1 MRTFALSL
9 AGVLLMAMSAIG
21 FAQAPLVE
29 KDTLTIEEAVAL
41 AMQYQPSI
49 QSSEAT
55 LNTAQS
61 ASTIARSNYFPQVA
75 ATAGVTHTD
84 GAFVFNP
91 TIPPRNQSYDN
102 YATGITATQTVLDFG
117 KMVSRVRATGH
128 FEEAAERQY
137 DSTQQTVAMNVMIA
151 YYAVMQARQT
161 VKVDSEAVER
171 ANEHVRQAKA
181 FYSVGTRAQVDVAK
195 AEVDLSN
202 ANVDFIRAKNQ
213 YQISRLQL
221 ENAMGVRFKNPFVV
235 TEQFAQEPFTMPL
248 DSVMMAA
255 MNGRPEVLAARARV
269 EANSSLVTA
278 AWSQNLPTVSVS
290 GAYNWT
296 NFNFPLL
303 SRWNLGLTVS
313 LPIFQGFALQA
324 GVDQAKASEQTAEA
338 NLNTLLQSVQLD
350 VEQQYLS
357 VKAAEEEIASTQKL
371 VEQAEISL
379 TLAEKQYAAGVGGAI
394 EVTDARLAL
403 SNARISQ
410 IQAFFDYN
418 SSLVRL
424 KRAMGALR

>member
-1 MRTFALSL
+1 MRTFVLYIAVALI
-9 AGVLLMAMSAIG
+9 MTMSTAA
-21 FAQAPLVE
+21 FAQAPLVQ
-29 KDTLTIEEAVAL
+29 KDTLTIQDAVAL

-49 QSSEAT
+49 QSSAAT

-61 ASTIARSNYFPQVA
+61 ASTIARSTYFPQVA
-75 ATAGVTHTD
+75 ATAGVTHTE

-91 TIPPRNQSYDN
+91 TIPAREQSYES
-102 YATGITATQTVLDFG
+102 YATGITASETVLDFG

-128 FEEAAERQY
+128 LEEAAEHQY

-161 VKVDSEAVER
+161 VKVDSEAVDR
-171 ANEHVRQAKA
+171 AAEHVKQAKA
-181 FYSVGTRAQVDVAK
+181 FYSVGRRAQVDVAK

-202 ANVDFIRAKNQ
+202 ANVEYIRAKNQ

-221 ENAMGVRFKNPFVV
+221 ENAMGVRFQTPFAV
-235 TEQFAQEPFTMPL
+235 TEQFTQEPFVLPL
-248 DSVMMAA
+248 DSVLMTAMA
-255 MNGRPEVLAARARV
+255 NRPEVMAARARV

-278 AWSQNLPTVSVS
+278 AWSQNLPTVSVA

-303 SRWNLGLTVS
+303 SRWNVGLTVS

-324 GVDQAKASEQTAEA
+324 GIDQAKAGEQTAKA
-338 NLNTLLQSVQLD
+338 NLNTLVQSVQLD
-350 VEQQYLS
+350 VEQQYLN

-394 EVTDARLAL
+394 DVTDARLAL